1 MINLVRITKAALKE
15 LHKTPVYIQEKFRA
29 WLEAVKR
36 SGLEETR
43 KRPGWHDE
51 PLHGKRKGQRSIRLN
66 RQWRAIY
73 LIKEDGII
81 EFVEIIEVTP
91 HDY

>member
-1 MINLVRITKAALKE
+1 MIAVKITKQALKN
-15 LHKTPVYIQEKFRA
+15 LQQTPLYIQEKFRA
-29 WLEAVKR
+29 WLVAVNKA
-36 SGLEETR
+36 GLVETR

-51 PLHGKRKGQRSIRLN
+51 PLHGKRKGQRSIHLN
-66 RQWRAIY
+66 KQWQAIY
-73 LIKEDGII
+73 VIKSDGSI